1 MAYTLTLM
9 INCKKGEKR
18 KRGETKRDGEK
29 GKGNSRDTAKRWP
42 LTKWKKLS

>member
-1 MAYTLTLM
+1 M
-9 INCKKGEKR
+9 INRKKGEKR

-29 GKGNSRDTAKRWP
+29 GKGGSRDTAKRWP